1 MENYEVVEGLYE
13 QAKNNGLINTIKKF
27 FGVGAKIRLPFSES
41 TCATQVEDLNLSVR
55 SYNCLKRAGLD
66 TVEKVILIIQEDK
79 LLNIRN
85 LGKNSKI
92 EINHKIYEFGYTRL
106 KERAKREFLND
117 VYQLNIDKF
126 NKKAI

>member
-13 QAKNNGLINTIKKF
+13 QVANNGLINTIKQF
-27 FGVGAKIRLPFSES
+27 LGAKIRLPFSES
-41 TCATQVEDLNLSVR
+41 ACATQVEDLNLSVR

-66 TVEKVILIIQEDK
+66 TVEKVILTIQEDK

-92 EINHKIYEFGYTRL
+92 EINHKIYEFGYARL

-126 NKKAI
+126 NKKEFF